1 MTCLR
6 RALGC
11 ALAIA
16 LFLVLAASVAAQGV
30 TGTITGTVKDAQ
42 GGVIPGATVTL
53 ISDTRGTTSAP
64 AISSASGDFVFP
76 NVTADTYTVQIEMPS
91 FRTLRRSGVSVSPGS
106 IVALGSITIEVG
118 GTAEV
123 LTVKAEAP
131 LVQTAS
137 GERSFTV
144 STESVSNLPLANRT
158 FDSLLSLA
166 PGVVVT
172 PGALD
177 PAARV
182 GGGGGSNYMLDGA
195 TAMDPGINRPATRI
209 SVESLAEV
217 KVVTSSYQAEYARSA
232 GLQINAVTKSGTNQF
247 RGSLY
252 EVFRNSD
259 WNATRKTNILNGD
272 PKPLVDQKDYG
283 FSIGGPVGRP
293 GGENKLFFYF
303 NLEFNPRTFG
313 GDVNRYRVPT
323 LLERQ
328 GDFSQS
334 RDNNGNLYPFIKDPL
349 IAGTCSAADTRA
361 CFQDGGVLGRI
372 PANRLYQTGLNI
384 LKWWPAPNINQPAG
398 QAYNFESVDPAV
410 HLLGYQPVIRLDYQ
424 PTPKLRGSFKF
435 IEYQQPTKVIPGT
448 IPGFNDTQE
457 HDYGIW
463 LPSGTFNWTLTP
475 TTFVEANFGANFH
488 HQEGCSITGGEPNY
502 CRTGLSVTSAGNRNL
517 SGFGDIPFL
526 FPNATVLDPNT
537 FTYWVLNKVDTT
549 MWDGTRILAP
559 PQFSWGTRVATANA
573 PHPNVGPF
581 GANPGVT
588 GGTNFI
594 LDTRNRTWN
603 ASVTKVSGQHT
614 LKAGY
619 YYFRSLQRRG
629 AGNVTGNISFANDT
643 NNPLDTTF
651 GFSNAAV
658 GVFSTYAQ
666 TSRWAEG
673 AFLAVNNEGFVQD
686 NWRITSR
693 LTLDY
698 GVRLVHMRP
707 QYDNYGF
714 SSNFLPEQW
723 QRSQAPRLYVS
734 GCLNNVYPCVAAN
747 RRAMDP
753 LTGQMLGSNSALAVG
768 TLVPNSGSF
777 ANGVFAS
784 GQGPV
789 AETMYEYPAL
799 GWTPRVGAAW
809 DVNGNQRLVIRGGA
823 GLFYDRSPA
832 NTVYGT
838 VNNPP
843 FTRSVTVRYGELQ
856 NLSAT
861 GLATEAAPALTVWQ
875 YENRYSASTQWNVGV
890 QLALPFASA
899 LDVAYAGQHAFDT
912 NTAVNINAI
921 DLGNAFLPAN
931 QNPALATSSAS
942 TDPTTSYASTNPD
955 LVRFYKGYAAINQQQ
970 PIGWRTYHSIQLGVN
985 RRFRDGLLFG
995 FSDTVSLY
1003 DRQNAALRLQ
1013 HNADG
1018 TITVRADQ
1026 DQADEL
1032 LGDNHPSTHLMRAQF
1047 VWNLPRVSAA
1057 TSAARVLGA
1066 VLNDWSVSG
1075 IWSGA
1080 TTCTS
1085 TTGACVGGAYSVTAA
1100 YQNGGGN
1107 VNLTGS
1113 PDFAPRVRV
1122 AGDAG
1127 SGCSDDS
1134 LRQFDTGAFLGPI
1147 VGSDGLE
1154 SGNGYLRGCFISSTD
1169 IAIARTIKL
1178 GGSRSVQ
1185 LRADVFNVFNQAGI
1199 IARQTTMNLTSPSD
1213 PSTITNLPVDAAG
1226 SVIAARAKP
1235 NGAGFG
1241 VATDYQPP
1249 RSVQLQARFAF

>member
-1 MTCLR
+1 MLR
-6 RALGC
+6 VRQRL
-11 ALAIA
+11 L
-16 LFLVLAASVAAQGV
+16 LAAFGALVVTIAASAAAQGV

-42 GGVIPGATVTL
+42 GGVLPGATVTL
-53 ISDTRGTTSAP
+53 ISQTRGTTSAP
-64 AISSASGDFVFP
+64 VTTNGEGDFVFP
-76 NVTADTYTVQIEMPS
+76 NVTADTYTIQVEMPS
-91 FRTLRRSGVSVSPGS
+91 FRTLRREGVQVSPGS
-106 IVALGSITIEVG
+106 IIALGSMTVEIG

-131 LVQTAS
+131 LVQAAS
-137 GERSFTV
+137 GERSFTIA
-144 STESVSNLPLANRT
+144 TESVSNLPLANRT

-195 TAMDPGINRPATRI
+195 TAMDPGINRPATRV

-217 KVVTSSYQAEYARSA
+217 KIVTSTYQAEYARSA

-247 RGSLY
+247 RGSIY
-252 EVFRNSD
+252 EVARNSN
-259 WNATRKTNILNGD
+259 WNSNRQTNILNGD
-272 PKPLVDQKDYG
+272 PKPLEKKQDYG
-283 FSIGGPVGRP
+283 FSIGGPVGKP
-293 GGENKLFFYF
+293 GGQNKLFFYF

-313 GDVNRYRVPT
+313 GDVNRYRLPT
-323 LLERQ
+323 VLERR

-334 RDNNGNLYPFIKDPL
+334 RDNNGNLYPYIKDPL

-372 PANRLYQTGLNI
+372 PADRLYQTGLNI
-384 LKWWPAPNINQPAG
+384 LKWWPEPNIAQPAG
-398 QAYNFESVDPAV
+398 QAYNFENVDPQV
-410 HLLGYQPVIRLDYQ
+410 KLLGYQPVIRMDYQ
-424 PTPKLRGSFKF
+424 ATANIRGSFKF
-435 IEYQQPTKVIPGT
+435 LEYQQPSKKLPGT

-463 LPSGTFNWTLTP
+463 LPAGTFNWSLGP
-475 TTFVEANFGANFH
+475 TTFLEASFGANFH

-537 FTYWVLNKVDTT
+537 FTYWVLNQVDTT

-559 PQFSWGTRVATANA
+559 PQFAWGTRVANP

-603 ASVTKVSGQHT
+603 ASVTKVQGQHT
-614 LKAGY
+614 FKTGY

-643 NNPLDTTF
+643 NNPLDTSF
-651 GFSNAAV
+651 GFSNAAI

-673 AFLAVNNEGFVQD
+673 AFLAVNHEAFVQD
-686 NWRITSR
+686 NWRIGRR

-698 GVRLVHMRP
+698 GVRFVHMRP
-707 QYDNYGF
+707 QYDAYGF
-714 SSNFLPEQW
+714 SSNFLPDQYKA
-723 QRSQAPRLYVS
+723 SAAPRLYVA
-734 GCLNNVYPCVAAN
+734 GCANNVYPCTAAN

-753 LTGQMLGSNSALAVG
+753 ATGQMLGANSALAIG
-768 TLVPNSGSF
+768 TLVPGSGTLT
-777 ANGVFAS
+777 NGLFAS
-784 GQGPV
+784 GEGPV
-789 AETMYEYPAL
+789 AETMYTYPAI
-799 GWTPRVGAAW
+799 GWTPRFGAAW
-809 DVNGNQRLVIRGGA
+809 DVRGNQKLIVRGGA
-823 GLFYDRSPA
+823 GLFYDRAPA

-843 FTRSVTVRYGELQ
+843 FTRNVTVRYGQLQ
-856 NLSAT
+856 NLNAT

-875 YENRYSASTQWNVGV
+875 YDNEYSASTQWNVGM
-890 QLALPFASA
+890 QMALPFSSSFD
-899 LDVAYAGQHAFDT
+899 LAYTGQHAYHT
-912 NTAVNINAI
+912 NNAVNINAI
-921 DLGNAFLPAN
+921 DLGTAFLPAN
-931 QNPALATSSAS
+931 QNPAAATSATS

-955 LVRFYKGYAAINQQQ
+955 LVRFYKGYANINQQQ
-970 PIGWRTYHSIQLGVN
+970 PVGWRTYHSIQIAIN

-995 FSDTVSLY
+995 FTDTISLSDK
-1003 DRQNAALRLQ
+1003 QNAPLRLQ

-1018 TITVRADQ
+1018 SITVRADQ
-1026 DQADEL
+1026 AQADEL
-1032 LGDNHPSTHLMRAQF
+1032 LGDNHPQTHLMRAQF
-1047 VWNLPRVSAA
+1047 VWNLPHFAFAGKAV
-1057 TSAARVLGA
+1057 GA
-1066 VLNDWSVSG
+1066 VINDWSLSG
-1075 IWSGA
+1075 IWSG
-1080 TTCTS
+1080 
-1085 TTGACVGGAYSVTAA
+1085 TTGAAYFVTAA

-1107 VNLTGS
+1107 VNFTGS
-1113 PDFAPRVRV
+1113 PDFAPRVRLV
-1122 AGDAG
+1122 GDTG
-1127 SGCSDDS
+1127 SGCSDDR
-1134 LRQFDTGAFLGPI
+1134 LRQFNASAFQGPLA
-1147 VGSDGLE
+1147 GSNGLE

-1169 IAIARTIKL
+1169 LAIARTIKL
-1178 GGSRSVQ
+1178 GGSRALQ
-1185 LRADVFNVFNQAGI
+1185 LRADVFNLFNQAGI
-1199 IARQTTMNLTSPSD
+1199 IARNTTMNLTSPAD
-1213 PSTITNLPVDAAG
+1213 PATITNLPFDAAG
-1226 SVIAARAKP
+1226 NVIAARARP

-1249 RSVQLQARFAF
+1249 RQIQLQARFSF

>member
-1 MTCLR
+1 MLFLR
-6 RALGC
+6 LAVKWGSACAVVL
-11 ALAIA
+11 ALARVA
-16 LFLVLAASVAAQGV
+16 AAQGV
-30 TGTITGTVKDAQ
+30 TGTMTGTVKDTQ

-53 ISDTRGTTSAP
+53 ISDTRKTLSAP
-64 AISSASGDFVFP
+64 VITNASGDFVFP
-76 NVTADTYTVQIEMPS
+76 NVTADTYTLQIEMES
-91 FRTLRRSGVSVSPGS
+91 FRTLRRSGIAVSPGS
-106 IVALGSITIEVG
+106 IVAVGAVAIEIG
-118 GTAEV
+118 GTSEI

-158 FDSLLSLA
+158 FDSLLALA

-177 PAARV
+177 PAARI

-195 TAMDPGINRPATRI
+195 TAMDPGINRPATRV

-217 KVVTSSYQAEYARSA
+217 KIVTSSYQAEYARSA
-232 GLQINAVTKSGTNQF
+232 GLQINAVTKSGTNQL
-247 RGSLY
+247 RGSVY
-252 EVFRNSD
+252 EVLRNSD
-259 WNATRKTNILNGD
+259 WNANRRTNIINGD

-283 FSIGGPVGRP
+283 FSVGGPVGRP
-293 GGENKLFFYF
+293 GRQNKLFFYF
-303 NLEFNPRTFG
+303 NLEFNPRTLG

-334 RDNNGNLYPFIKDPL
+334 RDNNGNLYPYIKDPL
-349 IAGTCSAADTRA
+349 SAFGCAAADTRG
-361 CFQDGGVLGRI
+361 CFQDGGVIGRI
-372 PANRLYQTGLNI
+372 PAGRLYQTGLNI
-384 LKWWPAPNINQPAG
+384 LKWWPAPNIGQPAG
-398 QAYNFESVDPAV
+398 QAYNFENIDGSV
-410 HLLGYQPVIRLDYQ
+410 HLLGFQPVLRLDYQ
-424 PTPKLRGSFKF
+424 PTPKVRGSFKF
-435 IEYQQPTKVIPGT
+435 IEYQQPSKVIAGT

-463 LPSGTFNWTLTP
+463 LPSGTFNWTLSSR
-475 TTFVEANFGANFH
+475 TFAEANFGANFH
-488 HQEGCSITGGEPNY
+488 HQEGCSVTGGEPNY
-502 CRTGLSVTSAGNRNL
+502 CRTGLSVTSAANRDQA
-517 SGFGDIPFL
+517 GFGAIPFL

-549 MWDGTRILAP
+549 MWDGTRIQAP
-559 PQFSWGTRVATANA
+559 PQFSWGTRVATAFA

-581 GANPGVT
+581 GANPGVV

-603 ASVTKVSGQHT
+603 ASITNVRGGHT
-614 LKAGY
+614 LKGGY

-643 NNPLDTTF
+643 NNPLDTSF
-651 GFSNAAV
+651 GFSNAAI

-666 TSRWAEG
+666 ASRWAEG
-673 AFLAVNNEGFVQD
+673 AFLAVNHEAFVQD
-686 NWRITSR
+686 NWRLNSR

-698 GVRLVHMRP
+698 GVRFVHMRP
-707 QYDNYGF
+707 QYDAYGY

-723 QRSQAPRLYVS
+723 RLSQAPRLYVA
-734 GCLNNVYPCVAAN
+734 GCVNNVYPCAAAN
-747 RRAMDP
+747 RRAIDP
-753 LTGQMLGSNSALAVG
+753 LTGQMLGPNSALAIG
-768 TLVPNSGSF
+768 TLVPNTGTIT
-777 ANGVFAS
+777 NGVFAS
-784 GQGPV
+784 GTGPV
-789 AETMYEYPAL
+789 ANTMYTYPAL
-799 GWTPRVGAAW
+799 GWTPRAGAAW
-809 DVNGNQRLVIRGGA
+809 DVTGNQRLVIRGGA
-823 GLFYDRSPA
+823 GLFYDRAPA

-843 FTRSVTVRYGELQ
+843 FTRSVTVRYGELA
-856 NLSAT
+856 NLGTT
-861 GLATEAAPALTVWQ
+861 GLATEAPPALTVWQ
-875 YENRYSASTQWNVGV
+875 YDNELGASTQWNGGV
-890 QLALPFASA
+890 QIALPFSTA
-899 LDVAYAGQHAFDT
+899 LDVAYTGQHSFNT
-912 NTAVNINAI
+912 NNGVNINAI
-921 DLGNAFLPAN
+921 DLGAAFLPAN
-931 QNPALATSSAS
+931 QNPALATAPAS
-942 TDPTTSYASTNPD
+942 NDPSTSYASTNPD
-955 LVRFYKGYAAINQQQ
+955 LVRFYRGFAAITQQQ
-970 PIGWRTYHSIQLGVN
+970 PVGWRTYHSLQLSVN

-995 FSDTVSLY
+995 FNDTISLSDT
-1003 DRQNAALRLQ
+1003 QNAPLRLQ

-1026 DQADEL
+1026 ATANER
-1032 LGDNHPSTHLMRAQF
+1032 LGNNHPQTHIMRAQF
-1047 VWNLPRVSAA
+1047 VWTLPRWSPP
-1057 TSAARVLGA
+1057 SGGARVAAA

-1080 TTCTS
+1080 T
-1085 TTGACVGGAYSVTAA
+1085 GAAYFVTAQ

-1122 AGDAG
+1122 VGDPG
-1127 SGCSDDS
+1127 RGCSSDP
-1134 LRQFDTGAFLGPI
+1134 LRQFDARAFLGPV

-1169 IAIARTIKL
+1169 LAIARTIRL
-1178 GGSRSVQ
+1178 GAGRSLQ
-1185 LRADVFNVFNQAGI
+1185 LRADVFNVFNQGGI
-1199 IARQTTMNLTSPSD
+1199 IARNTTMNLTSPSD
-1213 PSTITNLPVDAAG
+1213 PATITNLPFDATG
-1226 SVIAARAKP
+1226 NPVAARARP

-1249 RSVQLQARFAF
+1249 RSIQLQARFAF